1 MQKQLSTNSDGQSWR
16 LEVKKELQ
24 KAVSPEMLA
33 KTHKELL
40 KSKSPGVKL
49 GAVKLAYEVMGVGDT
64 PIQARPLI
72 ILSTSG
78 LTPPPPTLEGL
89 QGVDVLHLG
98 GAS

>member
-72 ILSTSG
+72 ILSTSCLLYT
-78 LTPPPPTLEGL
+78 LTLPTNRE
-89 QGVDVLHLG
+89 V
-98 GAS
+98 

>member
-1 MQKQLSTNSDGQSWR
+1 MQKEVATREDGQSWR
-16 LEVKKELQ
+16 VEVKKELQ
-24 KAVSPEMLA
+24 KAVTPEMLA

-64 PIQARPLI
+64 PTTSRPLI